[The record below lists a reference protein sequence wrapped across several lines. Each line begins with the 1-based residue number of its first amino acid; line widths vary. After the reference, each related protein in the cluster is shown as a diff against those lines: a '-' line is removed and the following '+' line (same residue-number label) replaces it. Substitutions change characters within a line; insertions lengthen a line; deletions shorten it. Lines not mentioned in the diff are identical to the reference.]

1 MELQY
6 TIVQHLDQDEQWLCQ
21 DLPAQQL
28 KIYIRSYVLAKATIG
43 LLTNNNEYV
52 QWWYE
57 ISNIVHMNK
66 HLPNN

>member
-6 TIVQHLDQDEQWLCQ
+6 TIVQHLDQDEQQLCQ

-52 QWWYE
+52 Q
-57 ISNIVHMNK
+57 
-66 HLPNN
+66 